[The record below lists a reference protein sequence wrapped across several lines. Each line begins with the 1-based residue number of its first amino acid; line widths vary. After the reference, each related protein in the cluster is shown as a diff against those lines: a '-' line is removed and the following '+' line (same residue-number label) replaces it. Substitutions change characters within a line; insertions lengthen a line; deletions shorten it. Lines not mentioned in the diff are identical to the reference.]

1 MAEERLT
8 AQSIS
13 CRTGFE
19 GTGEIDAD
27 PDMLRRALVNLV
39 GNAVDAMPNG
49 GTLSVSVGPR
59 PDGRYSVVV
68 EDTGIG
74 IPAEDRERIF
84 EPYFTTKASG
94 LGLGLVLTKKIVDAH
109 GGEIIVDSIPGKGT
123 RIEVALPAGLP
134 PEGASG

>member
-1 MAEERLT
+1 
-8 AQSIS
+8 
-13 CRTGFE
+13 
-19 GTGEIDAD
+19 
-27 PDMLRRALVNLV
+27 V

-49 GTLSVSVGPR
+49 GTLTVFTGSR

-74 IPAEDRERIF
+74 IPAEERERIF

-109 GGEIIVDSIPGKGT
+109 GGEIFVDSTPGKGT
-123 RIEVALPAGLP
+123 RIEVALPGGPPAGVAP
-134 PEGASG
+134 G